1 MVNIENGVTTNS
13 NIITTIEGVEYR
25 MGTKDDEMALK
36 KLYAFAIT
44 DKPEYMRS
52 RKNGDD
58 WGFEIKKSAILKVG
72 GETAGFMAMMDEMH
86 VVYRYAELLG
96 LNWEEVFMVM
106 GHITDAHQGNGYS
119 TELLNF
125 LLAHAKNEQKKKQVI
140 GVVCPENE
148 ESMGLS
154 RSVMNQNPVADFK
167 PTRKRLKALEFRD
180 VGLKEAIWDQGV
192 LRAIFSKEL

>member
-1 MVNIENGVTTNS
+1 MDIGRATTD
-13 NIITTIEGVEYR
+13 IGATAVESVEFR
-25 MGTKDDEMALK
+25 MGTQDDEATLK
-36 KLYAFAIT
+36 RLYSYAIT
-44 DKPEYMRS
+44 AKPEHMRS

-58 WGFEIKKSAILKVG
+58 WGFTAEKSAILVVG

-106 GHITDAHQGNGYS
+106 GHIADDYQGNGYS
-119 TELLNF
+119 KKLLNYLF
-125 LLAHAKNEQKKKQVI
+125 EHAKNEQKKKQVI

-154 RSVMNQNPVADFK
+154 SSAMNQNLVADFK
-167 PTRKRLKALEFRD
+167 PSKKRLKALEFQD
-180 VGLKEAIWDQGV
+180 VGLKMSIMDQGV
-192 LRAIFSKEL
+192 LRAIFSKDL